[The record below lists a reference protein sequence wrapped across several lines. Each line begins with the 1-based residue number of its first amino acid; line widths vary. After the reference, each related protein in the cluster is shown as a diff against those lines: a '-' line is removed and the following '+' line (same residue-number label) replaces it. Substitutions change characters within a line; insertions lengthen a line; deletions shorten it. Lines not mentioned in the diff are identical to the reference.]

1 MKQFIAIQAKHIG
14 VKTYCIKDLLR
25 LNGFKFARI
34 AKTWYQDI
42 KHKASAENLL
52 KTANLDSSF
61 EVVEV
66 SEDALFKTHHSRNVT
81 RSTIPMKVVQ
91 EMGVATKEIQK
102 LIEKEK
108 IRVSLFELDKL
119 GRKINKQLNAY
130 DVKREFKHLT
140 I

>member
-1 MKQFIAIQAKHIG
+1 MKKFIAIQAKHIG
-14 VKTYCIKDLLR
+14 VKTYCIKDLLK

-42 KHKASAENLL
+42 ENKASAENLL
-52 KTANLDSSF
+52 KSSNLDSSF
-61 EVVEV
+61 EIVEV
-66 SEDALFKTHHSRNVT
+66 SEEALFKANHSRNVM
-81 RSTIPMKVVQ
+81 RSTIPMKTVQ
-91 EMGVATKEIQK
+91 EMGIATKEIHK
-102 LIEKEK
+102 LIERQK

>member
-1 MKQFIAIQAKHIG
+1 MKKFIAIQAKHIG
-14 VKTYCIKDLLR
+14 VKTYCIKDLLK

-42 KHKASAENLL
+42 ENKASAENLL
-52 KTANLDSSF
+52 KSSNLDSSF
-61 EVVEV
+61 EIVEV
-66 SEDALFKTHHSRNVT
+66 SEEALFKANHWRNVM
-81 RSTIPMKVVQ
+81 RSTIPMKTVQ
-91 EMGVATKEIQK
+91 EMGIATKEIHK
-102 LIEKEK
+102 LIERQK

>member
-1 MKQFIAIQAKHIG
+1 MKQFITIQAKHIG
-14 VKTYCIKDLLR
+14 VKTYCIKDLLK

-34 AKTWYQDI
+34 AKTWYQDV

-52 KTANLDSSF
+52 KNANLDSSF

-66 SEDALFKTHHSRNVT
+66 SEDALFQRRHVRNVL
-81 RSTIPMKVVQ
+81 RNTIPMKEVQ
-91 EMGVATKEIQK
+91 AMGVATKDIQK
-102 LIEKEK
+102 LIAKEK
-108 IRVSLFELDKL
+108 IRIALFELDKL

-130 DVKREFKHLT
+130 DVKREFDHLN